1 MNKKYFKICKGR
13 EFLSTPTN
21 DLTFRRKTV
30 VSNFMAISDSI

>member
-21 DLTFRRKTV
+21 DLTFRRKK
-30 VSNFMAISDSI
+30 SC